1 VLHALRCKA
10 AMPDATMKEAV
21 WQQIVGDAE
30 LTNSELYALADTFF
44 RHDQVELT
52 TPFVER
58 YFSEIPGTVKIR
70 NGWLVERTAENVY
83 PRYAVSEGTAARAQ
97 ASLDSDK
104 LEAGLRRAIGDAT
117 DDLQRALRSRQ
128 TFPR

>member
-1 VLHALRCKA
+1 
-10 AMPDATMKEAV
+10 M
-21 WQQIVGDAE
+21 GDAD

-52 TPFVER
+52 APFVER
-58 YFSEIPGTVKIR
+58 YFTDIPGTATIR

-83 PRYAVSEGTAARAQ
+83 PRYAVSEDTVARAQ
-97 ASLDSDK
+97 ACMADEK
-104 LEAGLRRAIGDAT
+104 LESALRRAISDAT
-117 DDLQRALRSRQ
+117 DDLQRALRSQQ